1 MVYNTINRGYMKKI
15 SNFIPDK
22 IIKKKETIDKFNR
35 LLKNNVDPNISSK
48 INVINYSDTSITLE
62 CDDSSISSV
71 IKFESEMYVQVFK
84 DHGMYNIREI
94 KVKLIQFQHSE

>member
-1 MVYNTINRGYMKKI
+1 MVYHTINRSYMKKI

-22 IIKKKETIDKFNR
+22 VIKKKETIDKFNTI
-35 LLKNNVDPNISSK
+35 LKNNVNSNISLK
-48 INVINYSDTSITLE
+48 INVINYSDTSITIE
-62 CDDSSISSV
+62 CADSSISSI
-71 IKFESEMYVQVFK
+71 IKFESEKYVQIFK

>member
-22 IIKKKETIDKFNR
+22 VIKKKETIDKFNT

>member
-1 MVYNTINRGYMKKI
+1 MVYHTINRSYMKKI

-22 IIKKKETIDKFNR
+22 VIKRKETIDKFNT
-35 LLKNNVDPNISSK
+35 LLKNNVDSNISTK
-48 INVINYSDTSITLE
+48 INVINYSESSITIE

-71 IKFESEMYVQVFK
+71 IKFESEKYVQIFK

-94 KVKLIQFQHSE
+94 KVKLILSQLSE

>member
-1 MVYNTINRGYMKKI
+1 MKKI

-22 IIKKKETIDKFNR
+22 VIKRKETIDKFNT
-35 LLKNNVDPNISSK
+35 LLKNNVDSNISTK
-48 INVINYSDTSITLE
+48 INVINYSESSITIE

-71 IKFESEMYVQVFK
+71 IKFESEKYVQIFK

-94 KVKLIQFQHSE
+94 KVKLILSQLSE